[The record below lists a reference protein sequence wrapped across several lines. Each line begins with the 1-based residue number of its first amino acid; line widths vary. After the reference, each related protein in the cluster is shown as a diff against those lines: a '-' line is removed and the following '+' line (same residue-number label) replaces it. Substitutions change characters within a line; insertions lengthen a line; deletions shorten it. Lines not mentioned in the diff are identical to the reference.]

1 MYVLCEI
8 IITVTV
14 VGIIKAIIIIDKFT
28 LGITEK
34 NNILLLCF
42 NLPSQHKCL
51 ARDLRLAKVDCYSS
65 L

>member
-14 VGIIKAIIIIDKFT
+14 VGIIIKAILISLLSKK
-28 LGITEK
+28 ITYF
-34 NNILLLCF
+34 NCF